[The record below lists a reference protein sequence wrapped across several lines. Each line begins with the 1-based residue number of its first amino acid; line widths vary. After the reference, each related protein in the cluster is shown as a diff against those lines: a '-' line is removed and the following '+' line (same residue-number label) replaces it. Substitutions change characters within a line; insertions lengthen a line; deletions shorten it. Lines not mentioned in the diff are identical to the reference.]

1 MDNNSTW
8 IILDVCILI
17 GLVSII
23 GKLRTDIKDM
33 RLTLDRIAKQ
43 VGVPDII
50 TKEVKDELINLI
62 LKGKKVKA
70 IKRYR
75 MLTGLGLKEAK
86 EYIDQLDLNKIEQV

>member
-8 IILDVCILI
+8 IILGVCILI
-17 GLVSII
+17 GLVSTIS
-23 GKLRTDIKDM
+23 KLSNDIKEM

-62 LKGKKVKA
+62 LKGKKVEA

-86 EYIDQLDLNKIEQV
+86 EYIDQIGSNKIE